1 MVLYAGIFMKKI
13 KFDKTKGELKIQ
25 IDNLDDLWYLHQI
38 IDVGDL
44 IRGKTYRKV
53 KLNSA
58 NEKSNVMKKPVT
70 LTIECEKVDFN
81 EDSLRTNGVVKSE
94 IEDIPKGSHHS
105 INIEIG
111 SIITITKKK
120 WLKYLLDKLDKAFSQ
135 ENTKILIVSL
145 DREKA
150 TFAIN
155 KKESY
160 DILLTLDGDVQKKDD
175 KATFKGNFFTEVI
188 KQITEY
194 DIRYKVNNIILGS
207 PAFWKDEVY
216 KRISDDKLKK
226 KIILTT
232 CYSHGKNS
240 INEILKNNDTQ
251 NLLKKEFVVKETTL
265 VNELLEKISK
275 EGSYAYGF
283 EEVKKCV
290 ELGAIKIL
298 LVSDSLIKEKRLD
311 ENFEE
316 LENLMN
322 TVENMKGN
330 VHVIN
335 SDNDAGKKLN
345 GLGGIGAIL
354 RYKISN

>member
-1 MVLYAGIFMKKI
+1 MKKI
-13 KFDKTKGELKIQ
+13 KFDKTKGELKVQ
-25 IDNLDDLWYLHQI
+25 INNLDDLWYLHQI
-38 IDVGDL
+38 VDVGDL
-44 IRGKTYRKV
+44 VRGKTYRKI

-58 NEKSNVMKKPVT
+58 SEKSSVVKKPVT
-70 LTIECEKVDFN
+70 LTIECEKVDFGD
-81 EDSLRTNGVVKSE
+81 DSLRVNGIVKSE

-105 INIEIG
+105 INIEID
-111 SIITITKKK
+111 SLITITKKK

-135 ENTKILIVSL
+135 DNTKILIVSL

-160 DILLTLDGDVQKKDD
+160 EILLSLDGDVQKKDE

-194 DIRYKVNNIILGS
+194 VERHKVNHVILGS

-216 KRISDDKLKK
+216 KKISDDKLKK

-251 NLLKKEFVVKETTL
+251 NLLKEEFVVKETIL

-275 EGSYAYGF
+275 EGACAYGF
-283 EEVKKCV
+283 GEVKKCV

-311 ENFEE
+311 GNFEE
-316 LENLMN
+316 LETLMN
-322 TVENMKGN
+322 TVDNMKGD

-345 GLGGIGAIL
+345 GLGGVGAIL
-354 RYKISN
+354 RYKV